1 MRNGESEDF
10 MLATEIL
17 TKDHK
22 QALSLIETLE
32 GANDGT
38 GTYADAFNRLEAALH
53 LHMREEEEIYYP
65 ALASYEE
72 FSDIMD
78 ELPPEHEMVR
88 QMLAQMGELA
98 PSSDEFQ
105 DLLAQMKTALE
116 AHMTEEED
124 NIFPESIEVLGA
136 DTIEQLGE
144 EIEIM
149 KSEGGVGRAMNM

>member
-1 MRNGESEDF
+1 

-17 TKDHK
+17 TKDHR

-32 GANDGT
+32 GATDGT
-38 GTYADAFNRLEAALH
+38 GSYADAFNQLEAALH

-65 ALASYEE
+65 ALAQHEE

-78 ELPPEHEMVR
+78 ELVPEHEMVK

-98 PSSDEFQ
+98 PRSEEFQ
-105 DLLAQMKTALE
+105 TLLEQMKTALE

-124 NIFPESIEVLGA
+124 DIFPESIEVLGA
-136 DTIEQLGE
+136 DRIEKLGA
-144 EIEIM
+144 EIESLKNDGEKRQAVKM
-149 KSEGGVGRAMNM
+149 